1 MPQIWLAIFFTDN
14 SFPLPEETTFLFTK
28 PFENRDLGARIGPP
42 ESKLRCASFSYTY
55 QLLTWGHLA
64 IWKQSV
70 FFDHK
75 WKIVCRVG
83 TCVCSFCS
91 CKHWLTTHSSKHNI
105 KCTFPLSKNCL
116 GWVVA
121 ALLRQVCL
129 GPGGLCSP
137 WCGGP
142 PQQSNHISIF
152 SPYKYEK
159 IQICIYMVFL
169 REG

>member
-1 MPQIWLAIFFTDN
+1 MLYIYL
-14 SFPLPEETTFLFTK
+14 LFH
-28 PFENRDLGARIGPP
+28 NL
-42 ESKLRCASFSYTY
+42 YY
-55 QLLTWGHLA
+55 QLLTWGHFA
-64 IWKQSV
+64 IWGQSV
-70 FFDHK
+70 LFGHK

-121 ALLRQVCL
+121 ALLRQVCR

-159 IQICIYMVFL
+159 IQICIYIYGFFEGRVAGKECRWKSRKKEEERRPCKFIIMVPLFPPT
-169 REG
+169 